1 MGSINHFLDPLSIW
15 EVFVKHYFKSSW
27 GFGKGSY
34 RHKLDLKISPKAFV
48 MWEYFI
54 FLLLSLVLLFL
65 CFSSCRYRDWEIV
78 LFSNT
83 EDNGSFLFKSLF
95 FSSSLFSWILS
106 YVWRRGYVESLIL
119 CLEVSLTKSSFHA
132 FSNF

>member
-48 MWEYFI
+48 NVRIFHIFI
-54 FLLLSLVLLFL
+54 VVPG
-65 CFSSCRYRDWEIV
+65 IAV
-78 LFSNT
+78 
-83 EDNGSFLFKSLF
+83 SLF
-95 FSSSLFSWILS
+95 F
-106 YVWRRGYVESLIL
+106 
-119 CLEVSLTKSSFHA
+119 
-132 FSNF
+132 